1 MLIGFCFFVAGWWLF
16 DLNLKASLSSGR
28 RRKFKHHEKLHSSII
43 SRQPS
48 VNYVPPL
55 PVWLLAVI
63 PEIRGL
69 SCWAISQEY
78 ILLFN
83 LITPLVPDSYS
94 GLKQWLS
101 RGPLQWVRLVIESWI
116 PVWLLPEW
124 QPYWMMDLTELRLTN
139 LKWDF
144 DWKANVFPLCFF
156 IKYEFLFK
164 SNHQPP
170 PNACT
175 QFPISNPSYQQIHWR
190 PPLSTLG
197 WLFVNKRTEEDLVRA
212 HPMLNWRLIW
222 MMTRMRSREDHSH
235 IYLYS

>member
-1 MLIGFCFFVAGWWLF
+1 MLIGFCFFVVGWWMF

-48 VNYVPPL
+48 VNYSPPL

-83 LITPLVPDSYS
+83 LITPLVPYSYS

-101 RGPLQWVRLVIESWI
+101 RGPLQWVRLLVIESWI

-124 QPYWMMDLTELRLTN
+124 QPYWMMDLTVLRLTN

-144 DWKANVFPLCFF
+144 DWKANVFPSVFHKIWISIQ
-156 IKYEFLFK
+156 IK
-164 SNHQPP
+164 SSAT

-175 QFPISNPSYQQIHWR
+175 QFPISNPSHQQIQGR
-190 PPLSTLG
+190 PPLSTL
-197 WLFVNKRTEEDLVRA
+197 WLFVNKRT
-212 HPMLNWRLIW
+212 
-222 MMTRMRSREDHSH
+222 
-235 IYLYS
+235 